1 MLRLF
6 DVFLSPKEKRNA
18 IISNKHD
25 IYKLLHDLPNEL
37 NLGFSKISKYQENVK
52 TSLNY
57 SLVSSLTPKIK
68 FLSILPKSC

>member
-1 MLRLF
+1 MLRPF

-25 IYKLLHDLPNEL
+25 IYKLLHDLPNE
-37 NLGFSKISKYQENVK
+37 FSKISKYQENVK

-57 SLVSSLTPKIK
+57 SLVPNLTPKIK

>member
-25 IYKLLHDLPNEL
+25 IYKLLHDLPNE
-37 NLGFSKISKYQENVK
+37 FSKISKYQENVK

-57 SLVSSLTPKIK
+57 SLVPNLTPKIK

>member
-25 IYKLLHDLPNEL
+25 IYKLFHDLPNE
-37 NLGFSKISKYQENVK
+37 FSKISKYQENVK

-57 SLVSSLTPKIK
+57 SLVPSLTPKIK